1 MLWTKVN
8 WIMTPAFVINDTYSC
23 VYNYRWSSHSWWNHT
38 ICSDLNAMHEYVK
51 IDLPLVFLIASVKMN
66 LEHELFSFQ
75 LIKSSTVLT
84 SFAWGSLKCARI
96 LSVYQTPTTKNP
108 KHLKIIHI
116 WSCREPLIRLAL
128 LRKKTH
134 AKPFSVVCCISTSKK
149 PLFPFSVKT
158 LKVLGW
164 TEQEQK
170 SVASLRNNS
179 FPKTEEGLF
188 PGFRFPASHVEALEC
203 KTKIWLVLPCL
214 DFFKI
219 KNS

>member
-1 MLWTKVN
+1 MN
-8 WIMTPAFVINDTYSC
+8 
-23 VYNYRWSSHSWWNHT
+23 
-38 ICSDLNAMHEYVK
+38 VK

-75 LIKSSTVLT
+75 LLKSSSVLT

-116 WSCREPLIRLAL
+116 WSCHEPLIRLAL
-128 LRKKTH
+128 LRKRLTQNYLVLY
-134 AKPFSVVCCISTSKK
+134 AVFS
-149 PLFPFSVKT
+149 PPRNLYFPFQ
-158 LKVLGW
+158 LKHFWNSRFWVERAAGKKVNCI
-164 TEQEQK
+164 TQK
-170 SVASLRNNS
+170 QS
-179 FPKTEEGLF
+179 FPKKEERLF
-188 PGFRFPASHVEALEC
+188 PGFRFPACHVEALEC
-203 KTKIWLVLPCL
+203 KTKIWLPCL